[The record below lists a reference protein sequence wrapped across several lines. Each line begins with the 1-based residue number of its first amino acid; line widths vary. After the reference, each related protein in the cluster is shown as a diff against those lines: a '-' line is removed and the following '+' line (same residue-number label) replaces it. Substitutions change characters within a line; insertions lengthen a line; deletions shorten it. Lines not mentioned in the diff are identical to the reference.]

1 MFSFGLN
8 LGGTA
13 TREHSWRSA
22 FALCPRSGTFSR
34 IGNTSFAN
42 DVIRFCM
49 AFGCML
55 LGVALVGTTNISA
68 QESTEPGDVTWAIA
82 EGPSTPTAF
91 ASYEQAASAEM
102 PTEKA
107 PEAKVTSETATIR
120 RGQTRSN
127 TDPAPLALAPSK
139 RPPANASRSTATD
152 ASHNSMPRFGNT
164 GMFTS
169 LAIVSGGVAAALWFS
184 RRVGSPRRGRLPT
197 EIFEQ
202 LGKTPLGPKLEA
214 HLLRV
219 GGKLLLVSVQANETR
234 TLTEITD
241 PAEVQRIVALCATAN
256 PSTAAT
262 YIADTL
268 ANSRRGVATH
278 AGFHQSPGVA
288 TLPSTGS
295 ASTGSAST
303 GAANTGS
310 SNMEMASTTA
320 MSQASTHS
328 IADEMAAHSRAFTNV
343 AALGLQSTGIPTT
356 GTQTTGAAAHGMY
369 GNRPRPYVAAASSP
383 GTGGA
388 VSARDRVGDNA
399 SRSSLAAN
407 IRRSL
412 SQLDTQ
418 NV

>member
-1 MFSFGLN
+1 MFSFELN

-13 TREHSWRSA
+13 TRERSWRSA
-22 FALCPRSGTFSR
+22 FALCPRPASISR
-34 IGNTSFAN
+34 NGHTSFAN

-55 LGVALVGTTNISA
+55 LNVALVGTTNMWA
-68 QESTEPGDVTWAIA
+68 QEPTEPGDVTWAIA
-82 EGPSTPTAF
+82 EEPSAPTAF
-91 ASYEQAASAEM
+91 ASYERAASEKM
-102 PTEKA
+102 PTQKA
-107 PEAKVTSETATIR
+107 PEAKVASETAKDR

-127 TDPAPLALAPSK
+127 TYPAPLALAPSK
-139 RPPANASRSTATD
+139 RPPANASRSTAADT
-152 ASHNSMPRFGNT
+152 SRNSMPHFGNT

-184 RRVGSPRRGRLPT
+184 RRAGSPRRGRLPT

-268 ANSRRGVATH
+268 ANSRRDVATH

-288 TLPSTGS
+288 TFPSTGS
-295 ASTGSAST
+295 ASTGT
-303 GAANTGS
+303 ANTGS
-310 SNMEMASTTA
+310 SNMATASTTA
-320 MSQASTHS
+320 IGQASANS
-328 IADEMAAHSRAFTNV
+328 IADETDYHSRAFTNV

-356 GTQTTGAAAHGMY
+356 GTQTTGAAAQGMY
-369 GNRPRPYVAAASSP
+369 SNRPRPHVAAASSLD
-383 GTGGA
+383 TGGA
-388 VSARDRVGDNA
+388 VSARERGGDNA